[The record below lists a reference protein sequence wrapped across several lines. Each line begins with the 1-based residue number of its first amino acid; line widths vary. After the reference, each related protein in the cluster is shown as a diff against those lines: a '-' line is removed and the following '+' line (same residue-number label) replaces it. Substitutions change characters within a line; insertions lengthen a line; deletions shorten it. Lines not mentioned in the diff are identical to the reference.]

1 MLGGRAFH
9 EVLMN
14 QMTAK
19 AGIKKH
25 GEAAIT
31 ALMQELS
38 HNLHEKDV
46 IEGKMFHELTPEQRR
61 KALRIVAL
69 IKEKRD
75 GRLKGRVCADGRP
88 QRAYTDPAAV
98 YSPTVST
105 EGMTLTLAVDA
116 AEKRFVS
123 VCDIDGAYLHAH
135 MDEFVIMVFE
145 GHMAEMLVRAC
156 PMYKKFLHVTKD
168 GKKILYVRLKRAL
181 YGCIRSAM
189 LWWKMLL
196 EFLIKEGYKLK

>member
-1 MLGGRAFH
+1 
-9 EVLMN
+9 
-14 QMTAK
+14 
-19 AGIKKH
+19 
-25 GEAAIT
+25 
-31 ALMQELS
+31 MQESS

-61 KALRIVAL
+61 KALRVVAL

-123 VCDIDGAYLHAH
+123 VCDIDGPYLHAH

-156 PMYKKFLHVTKD
+156 SMCKKFFHVTKD
-168 GKKILYVRLKRAL
+168 GKKILYTHLKRAL

-189 LWWKMLL
+189 LWLKMLSV
-196 EFLIKEGYKLK
+196 FLIKEAEELNPYDCNKQRRLT

>member
-19 AGIKKH
+19 ARITKQ
-25 GEAAIT
+25 GEAAIA
-31 ALMQELS
+31 AL
-38 HNLHEKDV
+38 NLHEKDV
-46 IEGKMFHELTPEQRR
+46 IEGKMFHELTPEQRK
-61 KALRIVAL
+61 KALRVVAL

-105 EGMTLTLAVDA
+105 KNMTLTLAVDA

-135 MDEFVIMVFE
+135 MDEFVIMVFK
-145 GHMAEMLVRAC
+145 GHMAEMQEIPPRHERREEDPVRPSKTRPIRMHSFCDALVEDA
-156 PMYKKFLHVTKD
+156 FGV
-168 GKKILYVRLKRAL
+168 
-181 YGCIRSAM
+181 SN
-189 LWWKMLL
+189 
-196 EFLIKEGYKLK
+196 